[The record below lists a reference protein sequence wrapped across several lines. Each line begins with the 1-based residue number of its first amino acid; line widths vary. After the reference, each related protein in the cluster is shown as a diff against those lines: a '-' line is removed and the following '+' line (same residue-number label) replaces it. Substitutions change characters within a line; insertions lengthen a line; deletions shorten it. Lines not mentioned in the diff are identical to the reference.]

1 MIRIGVIED
10 EARMR
15 EEVCR
20 YVEKTAG
27 DFAEIQCRAYE
38 SAERFLEDLF
48 LLNLQSFHLE
58 ENSEYEILIL
68 DIRLPGIN
76 GIELGRILRE
86 RGKDTKLLYLTSYAE
101 YAAESYLVEAS
112 QYILKESMDRRL
124 PDILQRMISEEIEQK
139 KDYRIV
145 GIKQDQGAKAKPI
158 DWYMM
163 TKEPYLHIGQPL
175 VAYNA
180 YEYRTYY
187 PMRYIVGEETSSLIG
202 CV

>member
-38 SAERFLEDLF
+38 SAEQF
-48 LLNLQSFHLE
+48 LE

-124 PDILQRMISEEIEQK
+124 PSILQRMISEEIEQK

-145 GIKQDQGAKAKPI
+145 GIKRGK
-158 DWYMM
+158 
-163 TKEPYLHIGQPL
+163 KEAFLSGDIIHTEGLQRREICRVCNDGRNLQ
-175 VAYNA
+175 
-180 YEYRTYY
+180 RTDCT
-187 PMRYIVGEETSSLIG
+187 REASGRTF
-202 CV
+202 

>member
-1 MIRIGVIED
+1 M
-10 EARMR
+10 
-15 EEVCR
+15 
-20 YVEKTAG
+20 
-27 DFAEIQCRAYE
+27 
-38 SAERFLEDLF
+38 
-48 LLNLQSFHLE
+48 
-58 ENSEYEILIL
+58 IL

-145 GIKQDQGAKAKPI
+145 GIKRGKKKLFLPGNPI
-158 DWYMM
+158 HTEGFQRREKDW
-163 TKEPYLHIGQPL
+163 
-175 VAYNA
+175 
-180 YEYRTYY
+180 R
-187 PMRYIVGEETSSLIG
+187 RR
-202 CV
+202 